1 VTQYTRADLAMADRH
16 ISQGERHISGQEVLL
31 TRLRLLAAPTEDAE
45 SLLALLNWTQAAH
58 RSHRAAISE
67 ALKTAGL

>member
-16 ISQGERHISGQEVLL
+16 VSEGERHIIGQEVLL

-45 SLLALLNWTQAAH
+45 SLLALLNSTQAAH
-58 RSHRAAISE
+58 RAHRVAIAE
-67 ALKTAGL
+67 ALAAGGL